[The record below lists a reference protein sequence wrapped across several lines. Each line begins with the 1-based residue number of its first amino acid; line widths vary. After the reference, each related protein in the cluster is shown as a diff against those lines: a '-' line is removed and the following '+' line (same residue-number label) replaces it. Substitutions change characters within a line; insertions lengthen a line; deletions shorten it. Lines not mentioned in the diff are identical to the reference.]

1 MSASDPKFQRKLGWQ
16 FGLGVLLL
24 LPLLITYLIFD
35 FLFYYFFSKELQSL
49 SQYGD
54 LLNFLA

>member
-35 FLFYYFFSKELQSL
+35 FLFYFYYFFFPKNSKAFHSMET
-49 SQYGD
+49 Y
-54 LLNFLA
+54 